1 MVTGD
6 RRFGM
11 GKSYRVIYSQVRI
24 DIFTTINESLTRSI
38 RETIRGSRAG
48 QIELYRWLA
57 ASQLNCN
64 RHNRS
69 SHYSMVPPLATLRK
83 ISSSSISIMLS
94 GSKSY
99 VNKLWRRW
107 VL

>member
-1 MVTGD
+1 MVVTGD

-11 GKSYRVIYSQVRI
+11 GKSYRVI
-24 DIFTTINESLTRSI
+24 RSI

-48 QIELYRWLA
+48 QIE
-57 ASQLNCN
+57 
-64 RHNRS
+64 
-69 SHYSMVPPLATLRK
+69 YSMVPPLATLRK